1 MEPRKNGGGGNVNKK
16 LTYRDTDGMVT
27 SSLSGQ
33 DSTAKTCASYR
44 PGLCDAISTIRA
56 IPFLLV
62 WNDEHDGKIIEAVR
76 LAHFIACGREGNEYV
91 ELKRTY
97 GSGK

>member
-1 MEPRKNGGGGNVNKK
+1 
-16 LTYRDTDGMVT
+16 
-27 SSLSGQ
+27 
-33 DSTAKTCASYR
+33 
-44 PGLCDAISTIRA
+44 
-56 IPFLLV
+56 LV